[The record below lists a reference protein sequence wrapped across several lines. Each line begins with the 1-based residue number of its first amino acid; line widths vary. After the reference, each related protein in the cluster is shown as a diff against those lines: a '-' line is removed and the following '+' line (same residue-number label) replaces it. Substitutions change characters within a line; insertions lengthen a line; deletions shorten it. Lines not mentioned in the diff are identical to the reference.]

1 MAKQKGNS
9 EPILA
14 GFSAVDVT
22 LKRIAEIDRQIDLI
36 ESNKN
41 AEIDKSKTNA
51 IELSTPLAGEKKELT
66 RNLRDY
72 CEFNKEQFAK
82 QRSKELNWGTVG
94 YRMTPPA
101 LKALSKWTWPKVL
114 AKLKETGRTDFIAVK
129 ESIDKEAI
137 GKAKLRPEDL
147 SIYGM
152 KMESKDEFWF
162 ETKRDSLKDT
172 EEETAK
178 QKTAN
183 APK

>member
-14 GFSAVDVT
+14 GFNAVDAT
-22 LKRIAEIDRQIDLI
+22 LKRIAELDRQIDLI

-41 AEIDKSKTNA
+41 EEIDKSKTNA
-51 IELSTPLAGEKKELT
+51 IELSTPLTGEKKELT

-82 QRSKELNWGTVG
+82 QRSRELNWGTVG
-94 YRMTPPA
+94 YRKTPPA
-101 LKALSKWTWPKVL
+101 LKPLSKWTWQKVL
-114 AKLKETGRTDFIAVK
+114 AKLKETGRKDFIAVK

-137 GKAKLRPEDL
+137 GKAKLASEDL

-162 ETKRDSLKDT
+162 ETKHDSLKET
-172 EEETAK
+172 ENPEAK
-178 QKTAN
+178 QRAVN
-183 APK
+183 A